1 MTKLAKQLIAKEL
14 FTTAAEVLVLNIE
27 KTTWP
32 VTDGNGLGD
41 LRFEYFSGY
50 KQVRYAFC
58 KIAKSE
64 AKVIV
69 LVPLDSQCEVKQ
81 VAK

>member
-41 LRFEYFSGY
+41 LRYEYFSGY
-50 KQVRYAFC
+50 KQVR
-58 KIAKSE
+58 
-64 AKVIV
+64 
-69 LVPLDSQCEVKQ
+69 
-81 VAK
+81 